1 MRKLLRNIHLWL
13 SVPLGLVIA
22 VVCFSGAM
30 LVFEQ
35 EIVSVT
41 HRSLLFVDDA
51 PGRPLPLGELMAR
64 AGQSL
69 PHGAKATGIT
79 VSQDPRRAY
88 RVNLSKPR
96 GAAIIIDQY
105 TGRVR
110 GIYERPAFFRVM
122 FGLHRWLLDSPRSR
136 GSMSWGKAVVGVS
149 VIMFV
154 LALVSGAAAWWPR
167 RGQSLSRALT
177 VTARHGRHRL
187 WHSLHCAGG
196 MYAVVLLLAMSLT
209 GLTWSFGWY
218 NAAFYKL
225 FGVENTGRGGHGP
238 AKAEQKGSA
247 PHSPVRKHG
256 NPDAHGPKVQKA
268 AEDDAQAYPENPHAG
283 AGDDHG
289 IFHVPCGAHPVCGNE
304 GGDPD
309 QRLDNGDKGD
319 HLQTHPGAFRF
330 HAAQHRDGPC
340 GGKYRQTAENEH
352 QLRKPG
358 EFFHIVNGLVLPPGP
373 DALSYH
379 GHQPDAHPPG
389 GDAV

>member
-79 VSQDPRRAY
+79 VSQDPRLAY

-225 FGVENTGRGGHGP
+225 FGAVNAGRGGHGHGGTEQKDSQGYASWQAALNG
-238 AKAEQKGSA
+238 AKAACPGFRQITVGHGTLKVSSARYGNTRATDSYTFCPSTGRRLKAKLYADAARQNKIRGWIYSVHVGSFGGLA
-247 PHSPVRKHG
+247 TRLLWFV
-256 NPDAHGPKVQKA
+256 A
-268 AEDDAQAYPENPHAG
+268 ALLGTALPLTGYYLWYKRTRRRRQA
-283 AGDDHG
+283 
-289 IFHVPCGAHPVCGNE
+289 
-304 GGDPD
+304 
-309 QRLDNGDKGD
+309 K
-319 HLQTHPGAFRF
+319 QT
-330 HAAQHRDGPC
+330 
-340 GGKYRQTAENEH
+340 
-352 QLRKPG
+352 
-358 EFFHIVNGLVLPPGP
+358 
-373 DALSYH
+373 
-379 GHQPDAHPPG
+379 
-389 GDAV
+389 